1 MPLYE
6 LAIPLLLVGL
16 ALAGTA
22 VTIDSGLKR
31 GDSEQL
37 FWGGFTGV
45 LAVILTAVWA
55 VSLRPAEAPLVGLL
69 VTGGAAAAGVVIS
82 RRHARRRLA
91 AQKEAERL
99 RLQELAGRHEAVLLR
114 WSAYE
119 LDPFKA
125 LELPG
130 IHDVQQDKTRQ
141 LVRAVKTAESAR
153 TRLADGSGDAPEYE
167 AAVRR
172 LEEALAAA
180 EDRSPDGRAA

>member
-16 ALAGTA
+16 ALGGTA
-22 VTIDSGLKR
+22 VTVDSALKR

-55 VSLRPAEAPLVGLL
+55 VSLRPADAPLVGLL
-69 VTGGAAAAGVVIS
+69 VTAGAVAAGGGV
-82 RRHARRRLA
+82 RRRWSRRRLA
-91 AQKEAERL
+91 ARKEAERL
-99 RLQELAGRHEAVLLR
+99 RRQELTDRHQAVLLR

-141 LVRAVKTAESAR
+141 LVRAMKTAESAR
-153 TRLADGSGDAPEYE
+153 MRLEDGSGSAPEYE
-167 AAVRR
+167 AAVLR

-180 EDRSPDGRAA
+180 EDRSAGGRAA